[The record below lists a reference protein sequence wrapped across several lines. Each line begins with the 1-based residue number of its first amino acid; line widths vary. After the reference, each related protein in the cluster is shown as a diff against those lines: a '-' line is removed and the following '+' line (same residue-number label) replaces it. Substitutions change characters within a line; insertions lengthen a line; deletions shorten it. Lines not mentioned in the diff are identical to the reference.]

1 MITQLSIA
9 EAQAEAA
16 NKVRTA
22 WEQFVQKLQPQT
34 QPVGQPPQTG
44 APQPQGGPK

>member
-22 WEQFVQKLQPQT
+22 WEQFMQKLQPK
-34 QPVGQPPQTG
+34 GAQPPQNG
-44 APQPQGGPK
+44 GSQPQPQGGLK